1 MKRLVQSRWWQPSRW
16 YLPAMVLLVLALV
29 ACERPINSED
39 ASPTAEPILPATLT
53 VPTTDPNAQP
63 TTDSAT
69 AATAV
74 PDAAATT
81 EPGTEATTVP
91 EATAVPTNEGPRGE
105 VSHTVVS
112 GDTLTGLSLL
122 YNVSVEAIVSANN
135 LTNVDSLDVGQVLII
150 PAEGAEVEATTEPAA
165 EATAVPPSSEERTH
179 VVQAGENLFR
189 IGLQY
194 GFTVDELAA
203 YNGITN
209 PNVLDVGQVI
219 KIPPSN

>member
-1 MKRLVQSRWWQPSRW
+1 MKRLVQSRWWL
-16 YLPAMVLLVLALV
+16 LPAVALLALVLV
-29 ACERPINSED
+29 ACERPINSENVD
-39 ASPTAEPILPATLT
+39 PTADPILPATLS

-63 TTDSAT
+63 TTDPAAAATAVPEATTDPAT

-74 PDAAATT
+74 P
-81 EPGTEATTVP
+81 EATTVP
-91 EATAVPTNEGPRGE
+91 ATNEPRGE
-105 VSHTVVS
+105 VTHTVVS
-112 GDTLTGLSLL
+112 GDTLTGLSVL
-122 YNVSVEAIVSANN
+122 YNVPVDVIVSANS

-150 PAEGAEVEATTEPAA
+150 PAEGTDVVATTEPAA
-165 EATAVPPSSEERTH
+165 EATAVPPSTEERTH

-203 YNGITN
+203 YNGMAN

>member
-1 MKRLVQSRWWQPSRW
+1 MKRLVQSRWWRPSRW
-16 YLPAMVLLVLALV
+16 WLTALALLALGLV
-29 ACERPINSED
+29 ACERPINPENVD
-39 ASPTAEPILPATLT
+39 PTADPILPATLS

-63 TTDSAT
+63 TTDPAV
-69 AATAV
+69 ATAV
-74 PDAAATT
+74 PAATT
-81 EPGTEATTVP
+81 DPATEATAIP
-91 EATAVPTNEGPRGE
+91 EATAVPATSEPRGE
-105 VSHTVVS
+105 VTHTVVA

-122 YNVSVEAIVSANN
+122 YNIPVDVIVSANN
-135 LTNVDSLDVGQVLII
+135 LTNEDSLDIGQVLTI
-150 PAEGAEVEATTEPAA
+150 PAEGTEVVATTEPAA
-165 EATAVPPSSEERTH
+165 GATAVPPVTEERTH

-203 YNGITN
+203 YNGIAN

>member
-1 MKRLVQSRWWQPSRW
+1 MKRLVQSHWW
-16 YLPAMVLLVLALV
+16 LPALVLLTLVLV
-29 ACERPINSED
+29 ACERPINPESSD
-39 ASPTAEPILPATLT
+39 PTAEPILPATLT

-63 TTDSAT
+63 TTDPA

-74 PDAAATT
+74 PESTT
-81 EPGTEATTVP
+81 EPATEATTVP
-91 EATAVPTNEGPRGE
+91 EATAVPTTDEPRGE
-105 VSHTVVS
+105 VTHTVVS

-122 YNVSVEAIVSANN
+122 YNISVEAIVAANN
-135 LTNVDSLDVGQVLII
+135 LTNVDSLDVGQVLTI
-150 PAEGAEVEATTEPAA
+150 PAEGTEVEATTEPAA
-165 EATAVPPSSEERTH
+165 EATAIPPSTEERTH

-203 YNGITN
+203 YNDITN